1 MTALRIC
8 FVGDSLTNGTG
19 DDAFL
24 GWPGRLC
31 AAECRRGHE
40 LTCYNLGVRAD
51 TSVLIAAR
59 WRRECA
65 ARLPELYQGGLVFA
79 FGNNDSAIQD
89 DAKEVRVPP
98 AQSLANARAVLAE
111 AKAWTEAR
119 AWKPVLFIGP
129 WPVEE
134 AKQPVSPTGAVSYDF
149 RNARILQLSDAYGA
163 LAEAL
168 GVPYL
173 DLYRALSGDRRWQA
187 ASAAGDGVHPPADGY
202 RLVAEKVAGWRAWR
216 AWLD

>member
-19 DDAFL
+19 DDEFL

-31 AAECRRGHE
+31 AAERRRGHE
-40 LTCYNLGVRAD
+40 LTCYNLGIRAD
-51 TSVLIAAR
+51 TSPLIAAR
-59 WRRECA
+59 WRAECA
-65 ARLPELYQGGLVFA
+65 ARLPDIHPGRLVFA
-79 FGNNDSAIQD
+79 FGNNDTAIEEG
-89 DAKEVRVPP
+89 ASGPRVDE
-98 AQSLANARAVLAE
+98 ARSLSTARAILAE
-111 AKAWTEAR
+111 AK

-134 AKQPVSPTGAVSYDF
+134 TKQPVNPQGPVVYRFA
-149 RNARILQLSDAYGA
+149 NARVAALSQAYAG
-163 LAEAL
+163 LAGEL

-173 DLYRALSGDRRWQA
+173 DLYRALSEDRRWQA

-202 RLVAEKVAGWRAWR
+202 RLVAEKVAEWRAWR
-216 AWLD
+216 AWLE